1 MKQKLW
7 IVTTVADSLDSL
19 LEGQPEFLNQY
30 FDVTIVSSL
39 SDKLVNVAEREGVDW
54 QAVEMRRT
62 ISPFHDLFSIWHMF
76 RLLQKNQPEIIQ
88 SYTPKAGLVAMIASR
103 LARVPWRVHGIVGMP
118 LMEAQGIRRLMM
130 KLAEQFTYVNAT
142 GLTSNSFGL
151 RDFIQT
157 NLTKRPVNV
166 IGNGSI
172 NGVNVNHFNRVNVN
186 SDVRTSLS
194 ISEQNTV
201 FVFVGRL
208 VPDKGIVELVEAFVE
223 LADSHFDVDLLLV
236 GETEEEL
243 ASLPSSI
250 REKMAVSDRIHE
262 LGWHL
267 DVRPYLAA
275 ANVFVLPSYR
285 EGLPNSVI
293 EAGAMSLPSIVT
305 DINGCNEVI
314 TDGVNGFLVPIKNS
328 PLLLLIMNAI
338 MKGGIDLGTMG
349 DAARRQVVDFYSQDF
364 LWQEI
369 LGFYQDLGGASN
381 RCR

>member
-7 IVTTVADSLDSL
+7 LVTTVADSLDSL

-39 SDKLVNVAEREGVDW
+39 SDKLVNVAEREGVGW

-62 ISPFHDLFSIWHMF
+62 ISPFHDLFSIWRMF
-76 RLLQKNQPEIIQ
+76 RLLRKNRPEIIQ
-88 SYTPKAGLVAMIASR
+88 SYTPKAGLVTMIAGR
-103 LARVPWRVHGIVGMP
+103 LARVPRRVHGIVGMP
-118 LMEAQGIRRLMM
+118 LMEAQGIRRLLM
-130 KLAEQFTYVNAT
+130 KLAEQYTYVNAT
-142 GLTSNSFGL
+142 ALTSNSFGL
-151 RDFIQT
+151 RDFIYT
-157 NLTKRPVNV
+157 NLTKKPVTV
-166 IGNGSI
+166 MGNGSI
-172 NGVNVNHFNRVNVN
+172 NGVNINHYSRENVH
-186 SDVRTSLS
+186 SDVRTSLN
-194 ISEQNTV
+194 ISKHNTV
-201 FVFVGRL
+201 FVYVGRL

-243 ASLPSSI
+243 ASLPSST
-250 REKMAVSDRIHE
+250 REKMAGSDRIHE
-262 LGWHL
+262 LGWRL

-314 TDGVNGFLVPIKNS
+314 TDGANGFLVPIKNS
-328 PLLLLIMNAI
+328 PLLLLIMIEI

-349 DAARRQVVDFYSQDF
+349 DAARCQVVDFYSQDF

-369 LGFYQDLGGASN
+369 LDFYQDLGGASN